1 MDTWWARIRLQ
12 NNAHPVSSLNS
23 QANWDGIKSK
33 LSTLLN
39 CMQSTTE
46 QTSVNTQWTVL
57 KTTLLKAMQE
67 FIPQKQIKPKHCLP
81 WVTQRIRKLI
91 RAKYRL
97 HSKLKHNPRTDTKD
111 KYKQASHTLQK
122 ETRKAYWA
130 YLENIIDYTSE
141 PNTQDR
147 HTKQKRFWS
156 FIKSTGKDSSG
167 ISPLRHQGI
176 VHSDATSKADILAE
190 HFSSIYTHEQPG
202 PLPDKGPSPYSSM
215 PDINISATGIQ
226 HILSNL
232 KPHKAAGP
240 DTIPPT
246 VLKELS
252 HQISPILEIIFNKSL
267 QTGQV
272 PNDWKEAN
280 VAPIFKKGDKHNPCN
295 YRPVSLTCIISKC
308 MEHILVSNIMQHLDS
323 NKILYALQH
332 GFRKNFSCD
341 TQLLSLFQDLSSNP
355 SQTDLIIMDFS
366 KAFDKVP
373 HRRLQYKLNWYSI
386 RGTTHA
392 WIQNFL
398 QGRSQRV
405 VSEGTQSSSHPVLSG
420 VPQGTVLGPI
430 LFLIYIND
438 LPDEA
443 SSSTIRLFADD
454 CILYRSIKTQ
464 QDSTLLQ
471 HDLNSIAQWELTWQM
486 KFNIDK
492 CYTMQAGRTRH
503 KILNTYT
510 LHDHPL
516 PITHS
521 TKYLGITISNDLKW
535 NKHISNITS
544 KANSTLGILRRNL
557 RLSSTSHT
565 VKTHAY
571 QALVRPHLEY
581 ASAVWDPH
589 THCNT
594 QKLEMVQ
601 RRAAR
606 YVCNRWHNTS
616 SVTGMLNQLEW
627 VPLATRRA
635 NTRLCMMYRV
645 AHTPVGDPWTPWLT
659 FAQRTTRGSH
669 AWKYIPISTSHDA
682 YKFSFLPRTIIA
694 WSQLPSIIV
703 AAPSPF
709 TTHPGTSSLPMPHQ

>member
-1 MDTWWARIRLQ
+1 
-12 NNAHPVSSLNS
+12 
-23 QANWDGIKSK
+23 
-33 LSTLLN
+33 
-39 CMQSTTE
+39 
-46 QTSVNTQWTVL
+46 
-57 KTTLLKAMQE
+57 
-67 FIPQKQIKPKHCLP
+67 
-81 WVTQRIRKLI
+81 
-91 RAKYRL
+91 
-97 HSKLKHNPRTDTKD
+97 
-111 KYKQASHTLQK
+111 
-122 ETRKAYWA
+122 
-130 YLENIIDYTSE
+130 
-141 PNTQDR
+141 
-147 HTKQKRFWS
+147 
-156 FIKSTGKDSSG
+156 
-167 ISPLRHQGI
+167 
-176 VHSDATSKADILAE
+176 
-190 HFSSIYTHEQPG
+190 
-202 PLPDKGPSPYSSM
+202 
-215 PDINISATGIQ
+215 
-226 HILSNL
+226 
-232 KPHKAAGP
+232 
-240 DTIPPT
+240 
-246 VLKELS
+246 
-252 HQISPILEIIFNKSL
+252 
-267 QTGQV
+267 
-272 PNDWKEAN
+272 
-280 VAPIFKKGDKHNPCN
+280 
-295 YRPVSLTCIISKC
+295 
-308 MEHILVSNIMQHLDS
+308 
-323 NKILYALQH
+323 
-332 GFRKNFSCD
+332 
-341 TQLLSLFQDLSSNP
+341 
-355 SQTDLIIMDFS
+355 MDFS

-373 HRRLQYKLNWYSI
+373 HRRLQYKLNWYGI

-464 QDSTLLQ
+464 QDSILLQ

-492 CYTMQAGRTRH
+492 CYTMQVGRTRH
-503 KILNTYT
+503 KIINTYT

-516 PITHS
+516 PITDS

-557 RLSSTSHT
+557 RLASHT

-635 NTRLCMMYRV
+635 NTRLCMTYRV

-669 AWKYIPISTSHDA
+669 AWKYIPISTSHNA

-694 WSQLPSIIV
+694 WNQLPSIIV
-703 AAPSPF
+703 AAPSLDAFRSRLITGQP
-709 TTHPGTSSLPMPHQ
+709 